1 MRKKYLFCILII
13 IIPLILCSCGKRKQQ
28 KEIINYINVELPEI
42 TSLEEKSIN
51 EYNKATGQNYESDS
65 KLYDVLKS
73 KVIPDYTE
81 FILKLKNIKIENEE
95 LKEIHQIYIDASNLQ
110 LDAFNFILKAIDNQ
124 DSAYINEANK
134 KLDEARSKLTVYRN
148 KLFEIAEKYN
158 VQIKQ

>member
-1 MRKKYLFCILII
+1 LRKKYLFCILAI
-13 IIPLILCSCGKRKQQ
+13 IIPIIFCSCSKGKQ
-28 KEIINYINVELPEI
+28 KKELINYINVELPEI
-42 TSLEEKSIN
+42 SLLEEKSIN
-51 EYNKATGQNYESDS
+51 EYNMAAGQNYESDS

-81 FILKLKNIKIENEE
+81 FIIKLKDIKIETEE

-110 LDAFNFILKAIDNQ
+110 LEAFNFILKAIDNQ
-124 DSAYINEANK
+124 DSAYITEANK